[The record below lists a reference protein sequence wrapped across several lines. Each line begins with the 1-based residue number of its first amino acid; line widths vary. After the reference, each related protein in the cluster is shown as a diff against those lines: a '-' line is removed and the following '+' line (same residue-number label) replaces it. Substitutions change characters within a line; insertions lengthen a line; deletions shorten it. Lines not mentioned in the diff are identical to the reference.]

1 MINDEIDITS
11 RIEDIININLKERK
25 QLRKMNTRF
34 N

>member
-25 QLRKMNTRF
+25 QLRKNE
-34 N
+34 